1 MLDTSGRRLTGPRRA
16 VAELIDA
23 EQDAFT
29 AADLVQKARVERPG
43 LGRATVF
50 RTLDL
55 FLELGAVERIKLPDG
70 RHAYVVSGPDH
81 HHHVVCKRCGRIT
94 EFDDKGIKGLTKKV
108 AKKTGYTID
117 THRLDLSG
125 LCPTC
130 QEELAREAASAGGGR
145 SRKRG

>member
-1 MLDTSGRRLTGPRRA
+1 MARSIIRTLDTSGRRLTGPRRA

-23 EQDAFT
+23 RQGAFT
-29 AADLVQKARVERPG
+29 AAELVQQARAERPG

-55 FLELGAVERIKLPDG
+55 FLELGAVERIELPDS

-81 HHHVVCKRCGRIT
+81 HHHVVCSRCGRIT
-94 EFDDKGIKGLTKKV
+94 EIDDRGIKALTKKI
-108 AKKTGYTID
+108 AKRTGYAID
-117 THRLDLSG
+117 THRLALSG

-130 QEELAREAASAGGGR
+130 QAEIAKA
-145 SRKRG
+145 K